1 MMNERYYKVDK
12 DKFGQL
18 VKNWYRQ
25 KKSWKWLNVLFW
37 AFMILGLVPLAIGIH
52 NAMAPTVPSMDAF
65 VLLITGGAIV
75 SFPFYIFA
83 YVTKSQAI
91 RHVGKPFTS
100 MRDIFLYSNRSGIQF
115 GYHDRYDRKSAGSA
129 IVHQI
134 AYENIHHVEVDDT
147 LKMVKVIGRTERVEY
162 YNLFTNRID
171 YRFTDGQFGDM
182 ASFSFFLGIEDEES
196 FFDELTSHGVKIEHT
211 SLSA

>member
-1 MMNERYYKVDK
+1 MMNERYFKVDK
-12 DKFGQL
+12 DKFGRL

-134 AYENIHHVEVDDT
+134 TYENIHHVEIVEAAK
-147 LKMVKVIGRTERVEY
+147 LVRVIGRTERIEYINMVE
-162 YNLFTNRID
+162 NRIA
-171 YRFTDGQFGDM
+171 YRFTNGQFGDM
-182 ASFSFFLGIEDEES
+182 ADFSFFMAFDDEQA
-196 FFDELTSHGVKIEHT
+196 FFDELKAHNITITKV
-211 SLSA
+211 